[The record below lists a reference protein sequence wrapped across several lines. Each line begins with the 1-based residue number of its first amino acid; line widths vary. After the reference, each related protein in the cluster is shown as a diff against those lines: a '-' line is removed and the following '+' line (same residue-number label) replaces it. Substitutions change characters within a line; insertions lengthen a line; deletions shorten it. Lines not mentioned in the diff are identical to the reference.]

1 MAHAQTSSAHM
12 STAIVAQPQPL
23 SISKLNWLSS
33 SQILVVTAVS
43 RASISGTYADFPA
56 KIIIDPNQSYSVL
69 NVINQ
74 ITAHK
79 FQILDKSDEQRFV
92 PQLPAGGTNDNEN
105 DKAGKTEDL
114 LTTFST
120 KKRHRISSRIVY

>member
-23 SISKLNWLSS
+23 SILKLKWLSS

-69 NVINQ
+69 NVWFQIYQ
-74 ITAHK
+74 ITPTK
-79 FQILDKSDEQRFV
+79 FRYWTNRMNSDLSHNY
-92 PQLPAGGTNDNEN
+92 PLA
-105 DKAGKTEDL
+105 
-114 LTTFST
+114 
-120 KKRHRISSRIVY
+120 

>member
-1 MAHAQTSSAHM
+1 MYFPNVYNVPLSYTPVIVKCKKHELKMYYQYMAHAQTSSAHM

-43 RASISGTYADFPA
+43 RASISGTYADLPA

-69 NVINQ
+69 NV
-74 ITAHK
+74 
-79 FQILDKSDEQRFV
+79 
-92 PQLPAGGTNDNEN
+92 
-105 DKAGKTEDL
+105 
-114 LTTFST
+114 
-120 KKRHRISSRIVY
+120 